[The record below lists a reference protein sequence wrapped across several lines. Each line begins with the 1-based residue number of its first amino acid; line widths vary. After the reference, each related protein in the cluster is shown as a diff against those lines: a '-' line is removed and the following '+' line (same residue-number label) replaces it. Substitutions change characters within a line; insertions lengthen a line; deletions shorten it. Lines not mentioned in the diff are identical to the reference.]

1 MEPLQLFKILGD
13 QTRLDIVLLLKA
25 SRSYVSVI
33 SIRP

>member
-25 SRSYVSVI
+25 AGELCDI
-33 SIRP
+33 IRL